1 MPSHEQI
8 DSVVVQSFTRIHLE
22 DHEWTFQDD
31 VLERAQQ
38 LVTDEGMLGETTEY
52 RLGSYL
58 LGLIGHEPGDFLSKR
73 RYTQISRDQ
82 ISAALERLEK
92 AKKVEARNE
101 PREDKP
107 HKRRIQYSLTY
118 LHPVYGDPKHR
129 LE

>member
-1 MPSHEQI
+1 MPGQEQI
-8 DSVVVQSFTRIHLE
+8 DSVVVESFTRIHLE

-31 VLERAQQ
+31 VLERAKQ

-58 LGLIGHEPGDFLSKR
+58 LGLIGRKPGDFLRKR
-73 RYTQISRDQ
+73 QYAQISRDQ
-82 ISAALERLEK
+82 ISAALERLGK
-92 AKKVEARNE
+92 AKKIESRNE

-118 LHPVYGDPKHR
+118 LHPVYGDPEYR
-129 LE
+129 LD